1 MKRCLRIFVLQ
12 ESDKSQI
19 FYWSSQ
25 TCNRIRQLID
35 WCMGGL
41 LTMLKNLKTALFQT
55 FSTWHRILSAF
66 TALYWPS
73 TAFYWPSTTKYQP
86 VPPHTDPV
94 PSWINHYRLI
104 LIQCHQVPTSR
115 ATYWPSTIM
124 YQPVSPSSDPV
135 PPSTEQYRLLLNQYH
150 HISTSTAPY
159 WPSTTKYQSI
169 PTYTDPVPPSTNQYR
184 LLLTQY
190 HQVPTSTASH
200 WPSTTKY
207 QPVPPSTDPV
217 PSYINQY
224 RFILTQYHQVSTS
237 TNLYCFCLG
246 TTDSCTVYP
255 GSCMTDFQLPNLHRF
270 SESTSTTVTTS
281 TSFELASSHARVTS
295 IKFTKQEL
303 GSQWVSHWQAFPM
316 IGLGSD
322 KNQLIKI

>member
-1 MKRCLRIFVLQ
+1 MMAELQRRYMSEILTILQ

-19 FYWSSQ
+19 SYWSSQ
-25 TCNRIRQLID
+25 TCTRIRRLID
-35 WCMGGL
+35 CRW

-86 VPPHTDPV
+86 VPPYTDPV

-150 HISTSTAPY
+150 HISTSTSSY
-159 WPSTTKYQSI
+159 WLS
-169 PTYTDPVPPSTNQYR
+169 N
-184 LLLTQY
+184 
-190 HQVPTSTASH
+190 
-200 WPSTTKY
+200 TKY
-207 QPVPPSTDPV
+207 QPVPPSTDQVLSIIMSQPV
-217 PSYINQY
+217 LLHTDPVLSYIKPHCP
-224 RFILTQYHQVSTS
+224 ILTKYHQVPTSVKTFKCQTFLCRPEMST
-237 TNLYCFCLG
+237 
-246 TTDSCTVYP
+246 VV
-255 GSCMTDFQLPNLHRF
+255 R
-270 SESTSTTVTTS
+270 
-281 TSFELASSHARVTS
+281 
-295 IKFTKQEL
+295 
-303 GSQWVSHWQAFPM
+303 
-316 IGLGSD
+316 
-322 KNQLIKI
+322 

>member
-1 MKRCLRIFVLQ
+1 
-12 ESDKSQI
+12 
-19 FYWSSQ
+19 
-25 TCNRIRQLID
+25 
-35 WCMGGL
+35 
-41 LTMLKNLKTALFQT
+41 
-55 FSTWHRILSAF
+55 
-66 TALYWPS
+66 
-73 TAFYWPSTTKYQP
+73 
-86 VPPHTDPV
+86 
-94 PSWINHYRLI
+94 
-104 LIQCHQVPTSR
+104 
-115 ATYWPSTIM
+115 M

-150 HISTSTAPY
+150 QISTSTAPY
-159 WPSTTKYQSI
+159 WPSSTKYQSI

-255 GSCMTDFQLPNLHRF
+255 GSCWHYVHNLDIIWQHSDIDVEIIGDIICPTSEEDSCTWVLQALPVRDPVF
-270 SESTSTTVTTS
+270 M
-281 TSFELASSHARVTS
+281 
-295 IKFTKQEL
+295 K
-303 GSQWVSHWQAFPM
+303 
-316 IGLGSD
+316 
-322 KNQLIKI
+322 

>member
-1 MKRCLRIFVLQ
+1 MSNFFTYCAMSCADSVNVVTYYVSFCDYKTVSLFFAPKTAVSEYFLTSSMPWVTCKKNLECKIYIICFLQ

-25 TCNRIRQLID
+25 TALGS
-35 WCMGGL
+35 GGCRRW

-86 VPPHTDPV
+86 VPPYTDPV

-255 GSCMTDFQLPNLHRF
+255 GSC
-270 SESTSTTVTTS
+270 S
-281 TSFELASSHARVTS
+281 
-295 IKFTKQEL
+295 
-303 GSQWVSHWQAFPM
+303 
-316 IGLGSD
+316 
-322 KNQLIKI
+322 

>member
-1 MKRCLRIFVLQ
+1 
-12 ESDKSQI
+12 
-19 FYWSSQ
+19 
-25 TCNRIRQLID
+25 
-35 WCMGGL
+35 
-41 LTMLKNLKTALFQT
+41 MLKNLKTALFQT

-86 VPPHTDPV
+86 VPPYNDPV

-169 PTYTDPVPPSTNQYR
+169 PTYTDPVP
-184 LLLTQY
+184 
-190 HQVPTSTASH
+190 
-200 WPSTTKY
+200 
-207 QPVPPSTDPV
+207 
-217 PSYINQY
+217 SYINQY
-224 RFILTQYHQVSTS
+224 CLLLTQYHQVSTS
-237 TNLYCFCLG
+237 TNLYCCWLG
-246 TTDSCTVYP
+246 ITDSCTVYP
-255 GSCMTDFQLPNLHRF
+255 GSCQSFKRF
-270 SESTSTTVTTS
+270 NKNVYYNYPKLNSALCPPSSVVGLFWTMPKRTTIFFREHVP
-281 TSFELASSHARVTS
+281 S
-295 IKFTKQEL
+295 IQPK
-303 GSQWVSHWQAFPM
+303 WAIPYP
-316 IGLGSD
+316 I
-322 KNQLIKI
+322 IIA

>member
-1 MKRCLRIFVLQ
+1 MRVKMCYFVVFQPSKRKSAHINDIFLQ

-25 TCNRIRQLID
+25 TALGSGGCFLFDWLIV
-35 WCMGGL
+35 
-41 LTMLKNLKTALFQT
+41 TMLKNLKTALFQT

-86 VPPHTDPV
+86 VPPYTDPV

-169 PTYTDPVPPSTNQYR
+169 PTYTDPVPSYINQYR

-190 HQVPTSTASH
+190 HQVPTSTTPY
-200 WPSTTKY
+200 WPGTTKY
-207 QPVPPSTDPV
+207 QPFPTYTVVAWGLQTPAQFTPGLVSIHFQTFWIAPLPCYYNMCHPV
-217 PSYINQY
+217 HELFQ
-224 RFILTQYHQVSTS
+224 FH
-237 TNLYCFCLG
+237 FCHIAAYNVKYVHYNMQF
-246 TTDSCTVYP
+246 CVY
-255 GSCMTDFQLPNLHRF
+255 
-270 SESTSTTVTTS
+270 V
-281 TSFELASSHARVTS
+281 
-295 IKFTKQEL
+295 
-303 GSQWVSHWQAFPM
+303 
-316 IGLGSD
+316 
-322 KNQLIKI
+322 